1 MSVFLAVLKWQRS
14 FVPTVSLVALL
25 LLFSVSGVCAQ
36 SPTVKKVL
44 VFNSYHQG
52 YKWSDDVMSG
62 IVSVLGAGTASG
74 NLQIEYM
81 DAQRIADAGYLQ
93 KLSEIYS
100 YKFRDKQFDVII
112 ASDDPAF
119 TFLLKHRHKLFPET
133 PIVFCGVNY
142 FVDSMLQGHK
152 NITGVVEAQDIRATI
167 ELALKLHP
175 RTKEIYVINDDTITG
190 RAIAKDLNKVAPL
203 FKNNVSF
210 VPLSGLSMEQI
221 QKKVAM
227 LPSDSLVLYL
237 IFFEDSAG
245 HKFTY
250 NEGISRIAAHSGV
263 PIYGVWDFSL
273 GYGIVGG
280 MLTSGFYQGETAAK
294 QALRI
299 MDGEPASSIPVVK
312 QGSNRYMFDSNLLKR
327 FKIKFSELP
336 ADSIII
342 NESDSG
348 RKQVLVLNSYHH
360 GMLWADGVNSGISSV
375 FGKNGKIDLHFE
387 FMDTKRNADP
397 EYIQKLSQLY
407 GYKFRGKKFDLVIV
421 SDDDAYNLAR
431 KNHSDLFQ
439 NVPIVFCGVNYF
451 RQEDLKN
458 DRLITG
464 VVEAVD
470 IKKSLEIALR
480 LHPGTQKIVVI
491 NDLTLTGRAN
501 RNLLDGVLPDFEN
514 VEFEFLDDI
523 NMSEL
528 EERVSRLPSDNLI
541 LLLSFNR
548 DKSNNVFSYEESIR
562 RIAAKARVPL
572 YSVWDFYLG
581 SGIVGGML
589 TNGFSQG
596 EMAAKLGLRI
606 LGGEKPEKIPV
617 VLTSPNRYMFD
628 YRYLKQFGIDPG
640 KLPGKSEVINRPNFF
655 LEKYGKTAGIAFSV
669 FAIVAGY
676 IFYRRKKSRDNLKLM
691 AATDPLTGILNRR
704 AGLAYLKQLI
714 RSADLLNTSV
724 AICFVDL
731 DKLKFVNDTYG
742 HLEGDRYLREA
753 SQILKLKIRKVDLLC
768 RYGGDEFLIAVSN
781 CTRAQAE
788 ILWDKIEDS
797 INAFNIGGETQFK
810 ISMSRGVVE
819 YDPAFPISILELVE
833 MADIE
838 MYKFKQQRKAE
849 NSIPS

>member
-1 MSVFLAVLKWQRS
+1 MTAYSTVLKWQRC
-14 FVPTVSLVALL
+14 FFPTALL
-25 LLFSVSGVCAQ
+25 LALLLMFSVSSVFAQ
-36 SPTVKKVL
+36 PPPVKKVL

-62 IVSVLGAGTASG
+62 IVSVLGGGTNNG

-81 DAQRIADAGYLQ
+81 DAQRIADSGYLQ

-152 NITGVVEAQDIRATI
+152 NITGVVEAQDIKATI
-167 ELALKLHP
+167 DLALKLHP
-175 RTKEIYVINDDTITG
+175 RTKEVYVVNDNTITG
-190 RAIAKDLNKVAPL
+190 QAIAKDLNKVAPL
-203 FKNNVSF
+203 FKNKVAF

-227 LPSDSLVLYL
+227 LPADSLVLYL
-237 IFFEDSAG
+237 IFFEDSVG

-250 NEGISRIAAHSGV
+250 NEGISQIATYSSV

-280 MLTSGFYQGETAAK
+280 MLTSGFFQGETAAK

-299 MDGEPASSIPVVK
+299 IDGEPVSTIPVVK
-312 QGSNRYMFDSNLLKR
+312 QGSNRYMFDSTLLKR
-327 FKIKFSELP
+327 FKIKFGDLP

-342 NESDSG
+342 NESDAG

-360 GMLWADGVNSGISSV
+360 GMSWADGVNSGISSIL
-375 FGKNGKIDLHFE
+375 GKNDKIDLHFE
-387 FMDTKRNADP
+387 FMDTKRNAGP
-397 EYIQKLSQLY
+397 EYIQKLTQLY
-407 GYKFRGKKFDLVIV
+407 RYKFRGKKFDLVIV

-431 KNHSDLFQ
+431 KNHSEMFPH
-439 NVPIVFCGVNYF
+439 VPIVFCGVNF
-451 RQEDLKN
+451 FQPEDLKN
-458 DRLITG
+458 DSLITG

-470 IKKSLEIALR
+470 IRKNLEIALK
-480 LHPGTQKIVVI
+480 LHPATQKIIVI
-491 NDLTLTGRAN
+491 NDLTSTGRAN
-501 RNLLDGVLPDFEN
+501 RKLLDSVLKDFSSVDFE
-514 VEFEFLDDI
+514 FFDDI

-562 RIAAKARVPL
+562 RIAAKARVPI
-572 YSVWDFYLG
+572 YGVWDFYLG

-596 EMAAKLGLRI
+596 EMAAKLGLRV
-606 LGGEKPEKIPV
+606 LGGEKPDKIPV
-617 VLTSPNRYMFD
+617 VLASPNRYMFD
-628 YRYLKQFGIDPG
+628 YRYLKQFGIEAN
-640 KLPGKSEVINRPNFF
+640 KLPGQSEVINRPNIF
-655 LEKYGKTAGIAFSV
+655 LEKYGRTAAILLSV
-669 FAIVAGY
+669 VAAIAGY
-676 IFYRRKKSRDNLKLM
+676 ILYRRKKSRDLLTLM
-691 AATDPLTGILNRR
+691 AATDPLTGVLNRR
-704 AGLAYLKQLI
+704 AGLAYLKKLI
-714 RSADLLNTSV
+714 RSANLLNTNV
-724 AICFVDL
+724 TVCFVDL
-731 DKLKFVNDTYG
+731 DRLKFVNDTYG

-753 SQILKLKIRKVDLLC
+753 SQILQQTIRKVDLLC
-768 RYGGDEFLIAVSN
+768 RYGGDEFLIAISN
-781 CTRAQAE
+781 CSLGQAE
-788 ILWDKIEDS
+788 ILWDKIEES
-797 INAFNIGGETQFK
+797 VIAFNLGGEAQFA
-810 ISMSRGVVE
+810 ISMSRGFVE
-819 YDPAFPISILELVE
+819 YDPASPVSIMELVE
-833 MADIE
+833 MADVE
-838 MYKFKQQRKAE
+838 MYKFKQKRKAE
-849 NSIPS
+849 NSI